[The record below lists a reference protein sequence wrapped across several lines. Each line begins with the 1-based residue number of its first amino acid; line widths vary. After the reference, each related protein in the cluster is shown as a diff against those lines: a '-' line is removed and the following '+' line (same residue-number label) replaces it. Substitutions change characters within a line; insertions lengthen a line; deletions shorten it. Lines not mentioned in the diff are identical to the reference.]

1 VLSDQNLIF
10 SSFIPFHSS
19 FHLFYLHKIKIKNW
33 IMTKLTILLPT
44 CVNGYPKQYSWHD
57 ISLCIT
63 IHPIHTCTAFLA
75 LVIVRH
81 WVRTLTIIA
90 NLRIFALL
98 KTHSTVE
105 LVCHHIS
112 WQSES
117 GLESGCPSQRFWTC
131 LLFLG
136 PSNINIFLIFII
148 SEIKG

>member
-1 VLSDQNLIF
+1 
-10 SSFIPFHSS
+10 
-19 FHLFYLHKIKIKNW
+19 
-33 IMTKLTILLPT
+33 MA
-44 CVNGYPKQYSWHD
+44 YPKQYSWHD

-63 IHPIHTCTAFLA
+63 THPIHICTAFLA

-105 LVCHHIS
+105 PVCHHIS

-117 GLESGCPSQRFWTC
+117 GLESGFPLRDFELVSCFSARERSTYSSSSLLVKSRDNLLIWVGFLLNSIVSSYCRNRGYIHHNVQPS
-131 LLFLG
+131 
-136 PSNINIFLIFII
+136 
-148 SEIKG
+148 